1 MDEFLKKIKLID
13 TLTID
18 LPISRNDFVNKMDT
32 IVEEGST
39 RLFSNPFEVF
49 SSSKKD
55 FKGTVNYEGFK
66 IKKRKKLF
74 DRGFNVAIAEGTYT
88 VQNEKLL
95 IETEINGF
103 NTFGI
108 PFYIL
113 ISIVYAIF
121 LVSFIST
128 MPSEFLSSVLPIF
141 IIHGIIMLLVPY
153 FMMKRSVAQLKHEL
167 ERELYFL
174 TKK

>member
-18 LPISRNDFVNKMDT
+18 LPISRNDFVNKMDA

-39 RLFSNPFEVF
+39 GLFSSPFEMF

-108 PFYIL
+108 PFYIVIIIAYL
-113 ISIVYAIF
+113 IF
-121 LVSFIST
+121 LFFITST
-128 MPSEFLSSVLPIF
+128 GPNESLSSILPILL
-141 IIHGIIMLLVPY
+141 IHGIAMVLMPY
-153 FMMKRSVAQLKHEL
+153 FMMKKSVTQLKHEL